1 MSCVPKLSGAQ
12 WLRSPERRNRDI
24 RYAAALVPV
33 LAPLALGGLSLAR
46 VIDGKGALF
55 VQERLGKDGDT
66 FTIYKT
72 RTQLIDGVPT
82 HIGRVLRFCSVD
94 EFPQLYN
101 VLKGDL
107 SLFGPR
113 PLMERDQSEMK
124 QVLPAATFDQWEE
137 AYNISGPGCIS
148 SFGHVSH
155 RHGAHWDREEFLTRR
170 AELDIYDFDKASPAH
185 DRSLLLQ
192 VGVTAVHMLLKPDA
206 AKY

>member
-1 MSCVPKLSGAQ
+1 MPKVTGEE

-24 RYAAALVPV
+24 RYATALLPV

-55 VQERLGKDGDT
+55 VQERLGRDGGT

-72 RTQLIDGVPT
+72 RTQLIDGIPT
-82 HIGRVLRFCSVD
+82 RIGRVLRFCSID

-101 VLKGDL
+101 VLKGDI

-113 PLMERDQSEMK
+113 PLMERDQTEMK
-124 QVLPAATFDQWEE
+124 QALPAATFDQWEE

-148 SFGHVSH
+148 SFGHESH
-155 RHGAHWDREEFLTRR
+155 RHGADWNREEFLVRR
-170 AELDIYDFDKASPAH
+170 AELDIYDFENASPAH
-185 DRSLLLQ
+185 DRHLLFR
-192 VGVTAVHMLLKPDA
+192 VGVTAVHMLLKPDE